1 MNEHKCKFC
10 GAEAHY
16 QTKGGSWICM
26 PIWNKCPE
34 VRKKFANKR
43 IGNKPIRDYKAAYQN
58 LPQETKDRMNWAKGK
73 TSIEDPRIHEIDV
86 ETRINQLNNGELP
99 NIQTFKLKNW
109 LIKHGIK
116 ENKCEICG
124 CSEWN
129 GKPIICQLHHKD
141 GNKHNNALD
150 NLQMLCPNCHSQTE
164 TFTAK
169 NYRRYKKY
177 NINDDL
183 SNAPLA

>member
-1 MNEHKCKFC
+1 MNEKEFIKICTES
-10 GAEAHY
+10 ASMLEA
-16 QTKGGSWICM
+16 
-26 PIWNKCPE
+26 
-34 VRKKFANKR
+34 AKR
-43 IGNKPIRDYKAAYQN
+43 LN
-58 LPQETKDRMNWAKGK
+58 LPFTTFKKLAISFGIYAPNQGGKGIQK
-73 TSIEDPRIHEIDV
+73 SERSPLTV
-86 ETRINQLNNGELP
+86 KGLNENEFP
-99 NIQTFKLKNW
+99 NYQSFKLKNW

-129 GKPIICQLHHKD
+129 GKPINCQLHHKD

-169 NYRRYKKY
+169 NKKKKY
-177 NINDDL
+177 NINE
-183 SNAPLA
+183 NAALA